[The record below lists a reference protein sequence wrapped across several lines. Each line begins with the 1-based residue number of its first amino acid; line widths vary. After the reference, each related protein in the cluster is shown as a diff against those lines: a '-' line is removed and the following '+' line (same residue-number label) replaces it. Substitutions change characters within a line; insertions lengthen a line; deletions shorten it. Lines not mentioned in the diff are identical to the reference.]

1 MTLDNRALLD
11 ELLRDGCIRMAQGA
25 VLKEQPRTLA
35 EDFSFDRIEGM
46 LLGLAIGDALGATS
60 ESMLPAERRR
70 RHGEVRDY
78 LPHHRVE
85 GQRIGLPT
93 DDTQMAFWT
102 LECLLADDGLV
113 PENLATRFT
122 QERIYG
128 IGRTVTEFLRRYKDQ
143 GVPWTEAGVHSAGN
157 GALMRIAPVLV
168 PHLRTPSPALWADAA
183 LAGMLTHNDG
193 ASNATCVAYVR
204 LLWELLCRRDTPPR
218 GWWLETFCEAASQLE
233 GDTHHRPRIPG
244 KESSYNGPLWRFTKE
259 QVGAALDAGESVLDA
274 GDRWYSGAYLL
285 ETVPTVIHILELHGD
300 NSEEAIVRAVNDT
313 RDNDTVAA
321 IVGAAVGALHGKATL
336 PHRWLDALPGR
347 TRPDDD
353 GHVYDLIAQARA
365 QFGP

>member
-128 IGRTVTEFLRRYKDQ
+128 IGRTVREFLRRYKDQ

-183 LAGMLTHNDG
+183 CLAQLQSEFGLTLADG
-193 ASNATCVAYVR
+193 LFVSYLLPSFDGWNKDEDRTVVCVLVFPDRGAVVGSYVAGDARVVSAT
-204 LLWELLCRRDTPPR
+204 T
-218 GWWLETFCEAASQLE
+218 TTEAA
-233 GDTHHRPRIPG
+233 
-244 KESSYNGPLWRFTKE
+244 
-259 QVGAALDAGESVLDA
+259 A
-274 GDRWYSGAYLL
+274 
-285 ETVPTVIHILELHGD
+285 
-300 NSEEAIVRAVNDT
+300 
-313 RDNDTVAA
+313 
-321 IVGAAVGALHGKATL
+321 
-336 PHRWLDALPGR
+336 
-347 TRPDDD
+347 
-353 GHVYDLIAQARA
+353 
-365 QFGP
+365 